1 MQKNAFTTEE
11 DYTQENFYDIVT
23 VIIDQLITFDIIV
36 SGFTVYDD
44 FYDFKNNANWKNII
58 YKKNDIYDSGG
69 GHAVIIVGYG
79 VENNTYYWITQNS
92 WDENFCDKGFFKVE
106 FGQANIEK
114 VFIAEAYLNDNSE
127 GKEINIYI
135 NEVSKDCKIKFTE
148 WRNEWFFWNVLQ
160 SKWKRILF
168 PMRNC

>member
-1 MQKNAFTTEE
+1 
-11 DYTQENFYDIVT
+11 
-23 VIIDQLITFDIIV
+23 
-36 SGFTVYDD
+36 
-44 FYDFKNNANWKNII
+44 
-58 YKKNDIYDSGG
+58 
-69 GHAVIIVGYG
+69 
-79 VENNTYYWITQNS
+79 
-92 WDENFCDKGFFKVE
+92 
-106 FGQANIEK
+106 
-114 VFIAEAYLNDNSE
+114 LNDNSE